1 MRLPAVAVEGPRDV
15 AAVKRAGPWPCLVT
29 HGFTLSLDVRRHL
42 VRAARGRGLVVLT
55 DPDAAGATIRRAIR
69 QAVGPCAHAWLRV
82 DEARGMRNGAVNT
95 GVEHA
100 GPEAIQAALAAA
112 RTWRADPPRR
122 FTAGEVKRLGLDDA
136 DRRWAVCEALRI
148 GHPPLS
154 ALPRRLDALGVAPG
168 ELATASLAFDNEL
181 HLASIGSNRA

>member
-122 FTAGEVKRLGLDDA
+122 FTASQVKRLGLDDA

-148 GHPPLS
+148 GHPPLE
-154 ALPRRLDALGVAPG
+154 ALPRRLDALGVEPREVAAA
-168 ELATASLAFDNEL
+168 LAGLGDGYRTATVP
-181 HLASIGSNRA
+181 